1 MKKIIALI
9 LCLIS
14 AVTLFCAC
22 TPKDNVNSSS
32 KVAEVESSVTESE
45 DIKSETSSKDFSE
58 TKTSSITDKEN
69 KSSKEEK
76 ESSKKQ
82 ESEKE
87 SSKEEKPIDRNP
99 SATST
104 SSGIKLNLPDIEGS
118 TMEIGCFQFAP
129 QYTRDYRDKYEAVN
143 LGDANID
150 ANLEQFE
157 DTIAEGY
164 FNTVMLTTT
173 DFAHE
178 GVWQVLEKYKMK
190 VWFLTA
196 GCYDSS
202 SGKTVDK
209 FFEDTWLKTIN
220 FIKDNP
226 KRWEMFNGFAYDE
239 LIHRGVST
247 EDFIATTEYVYKKLG
262 KRNFPVMAPQE
273 FTNLWP
279 VADHGKMT
287 NAACKY
293 VTDIAFDMYSGDVR
307 TDKGNNVANYAKDV
321 YPEYNIKN
329 DKDVYKMMTSEMLKM
344 VGRPVTTWF
353 YPSSHMMGDYHTEEY
368 CLAQLKFFEGLLKEQ
383 EHPGGIILF
392 TYAQP
397 NETLYS
403 LQSFLDLGE
412 NAKKSFRRYE
422 KLTWYQYSA
431 YLKQLTMRYRLTQ
444 NNPTINLGV

>member
-1 MKKIIALI
+1 MKRIIALI

-14 AVTLFCAC
+14 VMAIICSC
-22 TPKDNVNSSS
+22 GPKDPVASSTP
-32 KVAEVESSVTESE
+32 AEIESSIVE
-45 DIKSETSSKDFSE
+45 DETSSRDFSKNE
-58 TKTSSITDKEN
+58 TSSVGKE
-69 KSSKEEK
+69 EEK

-82 ESEKE
+82 ETSSKKE
-87 SSKEEKPIDRNP
+87 SSKAEKPVDRNP

-190 VWFLTA
+190 VWLLTA
-196 GCYDSS
+196 VCYDSS
-202 SGKTVDK
+202 SGKSVDE
-209 FFEDTWLKTIN
+209 FFEEGWLKSLN
-220 FIKDNP
+220 FIRNNP
-226 KRWEMFNGFAYDE
+226 KRWEMFNGIAYDE

-262 KRNFPVMAPQE
+262 KRNFPVMASQE
-273 FTNLWP
+273 FTKLWP
-279 VADHGKMT
+279 MENHKSMT
-287 NAACKY
+287 AETCKY
-293 VTDIAFDMYSGDVR
+293 VTDIAFDMYSGDVQ
-307 TDKGNNVANYAKDV
+307 TDKGNYVASYAKGL

-329 DKDVYKMMTSEMLKM
+329 DKDVYRMLTSEMLKM

-353 YPSSHMMGDYHTEEY
+353 YPSSHMMAEHMDESF
-368 CLAQLKFFEGLLKEQ
+368 CLAQLKFFEELLKEQ
-383 EHPGGIILF
+383 DHPGGIILF

-412 NAKKSFRRYE
+412 NAEKSFRRYE

-431 YLKQLTMRYRLTQ
+431 YLKQLTMRYRLTR
-444 NNPTINLGV
+444 NNPTLDLGV